1 MGLVRALRRTAE
13 RDAGTAEE
21 LVHLCHSSKDD
32 QAKGAFKGIQ
42 KVVFKKQ
49 VDIPALLRG
58 ELVSDLNPKA
68 AAFVPRH
75 ILEAQARAE
84 AGVAPGEDE
93 DDSGLSAPPAEEDS
107 GIDHGID
114 LEAAAQAADEER
126 VEQVVE
132 PPSEEELKAAA
143 VITKLYRR
151 KLAHKQHVPK
161 KGREADRERYYKLY
175 REQPIA
181 GWTNMRYKALFFG
194 FVPLLLLSLEAYNTE
209 VTASKKRARMRID
222 IVPHHEYESVMAQI
236 NTAM

>member
-42 KVVFKKQ
+42 KIVFKKQ

-75 ILEAQARAE
+75 ILEAQAKAE
-84 AGVAPGEDE
+84 AGVTQDEDE
-93 DDSGLSAPPAEEDS
+93 DESGLSAPPAEENS

-114 LEAAAQAADEER
+114 LEAAAQAADQER

-132 PPSEEELKAAA
+132 PPSDEELKAAA
-143 VITKLYRR
+143 LITKLYRR
-151 KLAHKQHVPK
+151 KLARKQHVSK
-161 KGREADRERYYKLY
+161 KGREADRERFYRLY
-175 REQPIA
+175 REQPFA
-181 GWTNMRYKALFFG
+181 EWTNLRYKAIFLG
-194 FVPLLLLSLEAYNTE
+194 FLPLVLLCVEAYNTE
-209 VTASKKRARMRID
+209 ILASKKKAMLRAK
-222 IVPHHEYESVMAQI
+222 VAPHHEYESVTAQI
-236 NTAM
+236 DSAM